1 MKKKIIIVGNGQFGK
16 FIKIHLEK
24 YFEVE
29 IFDREIMVN
38 LALKNISADFSL
50 EKIETDF
57 IILAV
62 PLPSLEEVCKT
73 FENKISTKTIIVDVT
88 SVKVKPLQIIEK
100 YFPNNKFKI
109 LGTHP
114 IFGPQSGKNGIENL
128 PMVLTNVSLSEEE
141 YLQIKNFLGKIYK
154 LKIIEKT
161 ASKHDEEMVYI
172 QGLSHFIGRAL
183 KALNIQEYETATSSY
198 KQLISLKNLVGSDSF
213 ELYKTIQNGNPAT
226 KNIRKKFLEQLLKLE
241 KDLEN
246 EN

>member
-24 YFEVE
+24 YFDVE
-29 IFDREIMVN
+29 IFDREMVGN
-38 LALKNISADFSL
+38 LAKPNFPPS
-50 EKIETDF
+50 KTETDF
-57 IILAV
+57 IIFAV
-62 PLPSLEEVCKT
+62 PLDSLEEVCKT
-73 FENKISTKTIIVDVT
+73 FENKISTKTVIVDVT

-100 YFPNNKFKI
+100 YFPKDKFQI

-128 PMVLTNVSLSEEE
+128 PMVLVNVSLGEEK
-141 YLQIKNFLGKIYK
+141 YLQIKFFLSEIYK
-154 LKIIEKT
+154 LKIIEKS
-161 ASKHDEEMVYI
+161 AEKHDEEMAYI

-183 KALNIQEYETATSSY
+183 RFLDIQEYETATSSY
-198 KQLISLKNLVGSDSF
+198 KQLISLKNLVGNDSWD
-213 ELYKTIQNGNPAT
+213 LYKTIQNGNPAT
-226 KNIRKKFLEQLLKLE
+226 KNIRKKFLEELLKLE